1 MEDMFY
7 KHMLSYC
14 VLYKLSRLYQ
24 FYWFSCVSLDFA
36 VFSSFMYLSLTIS
49 YSFTYVEK
57 NSKLLLIHS
66 LGACLKKVVIR
77 AFFFSCNLSEN
88 RLQSNFSLN
97 LSAIQARNL
106 CIMSAYFFSCLLRK
120 AFKISFFTTQRTV
133 SPRRLLVDHLW

>member
-66 LGACLKKVVIR
+66 LGACFKKVVIR

-88 RLQSNFSLN
+88 RSQSSFFLN
-97 LSAIQARNL
+97 LSAIQARKL
-106 CIMSAYFFSCLLRK
+106 CIMVSLFFFLFVNKGIQNKLLHY
-120 AFKISFFTTQRTV
+120 TENCVTQTV
-133 SPRRLLVDHLW
+133 VS